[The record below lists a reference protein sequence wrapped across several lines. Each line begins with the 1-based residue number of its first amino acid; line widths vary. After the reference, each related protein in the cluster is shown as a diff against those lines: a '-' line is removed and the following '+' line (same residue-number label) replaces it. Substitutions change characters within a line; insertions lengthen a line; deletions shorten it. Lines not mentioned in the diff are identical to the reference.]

1 MLPGGSAWQGLEQ
14 LMQTLSFARQNC
26 SSLGMIPKGF
36 TYLKERQ
43 MLMEFS
49 EFSGVL
55 KALHLPVPGDTEY
68 FYKPCS

>member
-1 MLPGGSAWQGLEQ
+1 MSGGSAWGGLQQ
-14 LMQTLSFARQNC
+14 LMQTLPFARQNC

-36 TYLKERQ
+36 AYLKERQ
-43 MLMEFS
+43 MLLEFS

-55 KALHLPVPGDTEY
+55 KALHLLAPGDTEY